1 MTEWSSHYTPE
12 NSLCIINLSSFQD
25 HVMNQYQSSGT
36 SLLLWMTSYI
46 YGEAG
51 KKGFLLYIHLKK
63 KPVLHR
69 LLMYLTFIKENGN
82 RLNFMDHLL
91 LVFEDMHVLL
101 LGHVCIILVVTVD
114 MAGVDI
120 VQ

>member
-1 MTEWSSHYTPE
+1 M
-12 NSLCIINLSSFQD
+12 ISFF
-25 HVMNQYQSSGT
+25 
-36 SLLLWMTSYI
+36 

-63 KPVLHR
+63 KPVLPR

-82 RLNFMDHLL
+82 RSSFMDHLL
-91 LVFEDMHVLL
+91 LVYEDMRVLL